1 MLPTTNQQAACDSY
15 RRWIDPKQNRRDWL
29 KKGSLTALAAGSLW
43 TTLAESLAAANSK
56 NNTKPSGRPK
66 SMIVLWMQGGPSQL
80 ETFDPHPNSP
90 IGGSTVAV
98 DTCLPVPVH
107 VALSQPVDEARCTW
121 SCSQPHRATGTPP
134 M

>member
-29 KKGSLTALAAGSLW
+29 KKGSLTAFAAGSLW
-43 TTLAESLAAANSK
+43 TTLAESLALANSK

-90 IGGSTVAV
+90 IGGRYLAQRFANREHPFANRRSHAPGNPGS
-98 DTCLPVPVH
+98 LH
-107 VALSQPVDEARCTW
+107 GLQGR
-121 SCSQPHRATGTPP
+121 
-134 M
+134 